1 MERRTMPV
9 MKILIADDH
18 TMFINGLRLL
28 LSDTGKYDV
37 VAVAYNGQEA
47 LNILAEQRIDIVL
60 MDVNMPKLNGYQ
72 ATFKIKEQYPGVK
85 VIVLSML
92 ADELSV
98 NKMLEA
104 GADGYLFKNADEEEL
119 FESLDA
125 VLRGEI
131 YITKEV
137 RNRINVSKNKSNTS
151 EARLSSR
158 EIDIAN
164 LIVNGL
170 TNQEI
175 ADTLCLS
182 VRTVETHRKNIL
194 AKLELKNTASLVKYL
209 IDNKPFI
216 DV

>member
-1 MERRTMPV
+1 

-47 LNILAEQRIDIVL
+47 LSILAEQNIDIVL

-72 ATFKIKEQYPGVK
+72 ATFKIKEQYPDVK

-151 EARLSSR
+151 ETRLSSR

-164 LIVNGL
+164 LIVNGF

-175 ADTLCLS
+175 ADKLCLS

-216 DV
+216 EI